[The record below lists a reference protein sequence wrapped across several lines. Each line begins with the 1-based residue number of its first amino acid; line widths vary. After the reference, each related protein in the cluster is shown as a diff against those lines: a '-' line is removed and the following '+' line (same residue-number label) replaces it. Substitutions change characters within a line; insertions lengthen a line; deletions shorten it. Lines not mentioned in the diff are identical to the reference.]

1 MSTPTAIKKESTVP
15 STPTNVSAPAATRS
29 TSAAMLKHL
38 IEVVLNQPADSSIHQ
53 SLDYEGAETLVD
65 FLNFTD
71 KEIDDYETSD
81 GVKLPKKDK
90 KKFKNLLSFVKYMH
104 KKNNQYNWFVLTR

>member
-1 MSTPTAIKKESTVP
+1 MSTPTAIKKESTAL

-38 IEVVLNQPADSSIHQ
+38 IEVVLNQPPNSPIHK

-65 FLNFTD
+65 FLNFMD
-71 KEIDDYETSD
+71 KEIDDYKTSD

-90 KKFKNLLSFVKYMH
+90 KKLKNLLAFVKHHH
-104 KKNNQYNWFVLTR
+104 KKNNQFQW